1 MQINI
6 PVNHNYYEEKPLIKD
21 DLKSEFGVRSNKVEK
36 ELFSSV
42 HTLTTKSKKLKQLK
56 IFGFKDQKNKLE
68 DEESLILKLYST
80 EEENKE
86 KKYIVQTGLFAGVIY
101 HKGYK
106 FNITTKYGDTFLKRM
121 LNFVND
127 IYIDN
132 EDISATKSDNK
143 NSFLHIIAYLFIQ
156 SLEKSSVLGLPQ
168 EYVVKR
174 QRSSKVRGKID
185 LNSYLK
191 TDIPFRGKLTTT
203 YREQVFVQEIL
214 DVIFLALRKL
224 ESTFGRDINKKV
236 FGIHQLLKQNY
247 SGRFATIE
255 TINKAKNHRVLYN
268 PMFESFKKVL
278 EYAEIILLDNELN
291 TNKSDSL
298 STTGFLFDI
307 SQLFEVYLEKLLNHN
322 FKNWSVTSQEELNL
336 YKGMYYKRNMYP
348 DIVMKHK
355 ESDKIIVFDAKFKD
369 ILLNYN
375 KLDRSDFYQIHT
387 YIQYYEPNI
396 ILGGLIYPLSKPL
409 VISKAHSET
418 LFGKL
423 SNNNTEFIVDGINVN
438 NTMNMNELIDNE
450 RYFLSRIENIMN
462 GKIEMK
468 IEQTAYN
475 KV

>member
-21 DLKSEFGVRSNKVEK
+21 ELKREFGVRSNKVER

-42 HTLTTKSKKLKQLK
+42 YTLTTKSKKLKQLK

-68 DEESLILKLYST
+68 DEENLILKLYSK

-86 KKYIVQTGLFAGVIY
+86 KKYLVQTGLFAGVVY

-224 ESTFGRDINKKV
+224 ESTFGKDINKKV

-268 PMFESFKKVL
+268 PMFASFKKVL
-278 EYAEIILLDNELN
+278 EML
-291 TNKSDSL
+291 KS
-298 STTGFLFDI
+298 F
-307 SQLFEVYLEKLLNHN
+307 
-322 FKNWSVTSQEELNL
+322 
-336 YKGMYYKRNMYP
+336 
-348 DIVMKHK
+348 
-355 ESDKIIVFDAKFKD
+355 
-369 ILLNYN
+369 
-375 KLDRSDFYQIHT
+375 
-387 YIQYYEPNI
+387 
-396 ILGGLIYPLSKPL
+396 
-409 VISKAHSET
+409 
-418 LFGKL
+418 
-423 SNNNTEFIVDGINVN
+423 
-438 NTMNMNELIDNE
+438 
-450 RYFLSRIENIMN
+450 
-462 GKIEMK
+462 
-468 IEQTAYN
+468 
-475 KV
+475 